1 MNLNIISTIAF
12 IFLKRS
18 NNMKEPIGDLT
29 EETLDWLLEE
39 DDPSVR
45 YLALRDLLGKGDN
58 DAEVREARRT
68 IMEVGVVPKILAKQ
82 EPGGHWGRPEHFYQN
97 SKYKGTVWNL
107 ILLAE
112 LCADPA
118 DERIRNVC
126 EFVLR
131 WSQHRPSGGFS
142 HRGSEANGGHR
153 TVFSCLSGNMLFAL
167 VRLGYKDDERV
178 ANGFEWISRYQ
189 RFDLGPYEN
198 KEWPYQYDLCWR
210 NHTCR
215 SGAVKVLKAIA
226 EVPED
231 ERSTGMIRK
240 AEEGAEFLLA
250 QRILYRPP
258 ELKEISR
265 KDWQKFGFPLMWNTD
280 LVEILGILGRLGVRD
295 ERMDQAIEVVL
306 SKQGE
311 NGRWKQENHFPGRFI
326 TAIETNGRDSKWVTL
341 NALRALQ
348 ALSSR

>member
-1 MNLNIISTIAF
+1 MFTG
-12 IFLKRS
+12 
-18 NNMKEPIGDLT
+18 GDQDMENWTSHLRAG
-29 EETLDWLLEE
+29 TLDWLLGN
-39 DDPSVR
+39 DNPSVR
-45 YLALRDLLGKGDN
+45 YLALRDLLGRGED
-58 DAEVREARRT
+58 DAEVLEAKRL
-68 IMEVGVVPKILAKQ
+68 IMDVGAVPKVLDKQ

-112 LCADPA
+112 MCADPA
-118 DERIRNVC
+118 DERIRNAC

-142 HRGSEANGGHR
+142 YKGTDKNGGNR
-153 TVFSCLSGNMLFAL
+153 TTFSCLTANMLFAL
-167 VRLGYKDDERV
+167 VRLGFRDDQRV
-178 ANGFEWISRYQ
+178 AKGFDWISQYQ

-226 EVPED
+226 EVPEE
-231 ERSTGMIRK
+231 ERTPGMRKK
-240 AEEGAEFLLA
+240 AEEGVEFLLA

-258 ELKEISR
+258 ELKSISR
-265 KDWQKFGFPLMWNTD
+265 KNWLEFGFPLMWNTD
-280 LVEILGILGRLGVRD
+280 LVEILGILGKLGVRD
-295 ERMDQAIEVVL
+295 HRMDEAIDIVL

-311 NGRWKQENHFPGRFI
+311 NGRWKQENHFSGRFV
-326 TAIETNGRDSKWVTL
+326 TTVETNGKDSKWVTL
-341 NALRALQ
+341 NALRALK
-348 ALSSR
+348 ALSR

>member
-1 MNLNIISTIAF
+1 MKDLASR
-12 IFLKRS
+12 LKAD
-18 NNMKEPIGDLT
+18 PT
-29 EETLDWLLEE
+29 DWLLGE
-39 DDPSVR
+39 DNPSVR
-45 YLALRDLLGKGDN
+45 YLALRDLLGKGED
-58 DAEVREARRT
+58 DPDVREAKRQ
-68 IMEVGVVPKILAKQ
+68 IMLTGVVPKVLEKQ
-82 EPGGHWGRPEHFYQN
+82 EPGGHWGAPEHFYQN

-118 DERIRNVC
+118 DERIRNAC

-142 HRGSEANGGHR
+142 YKGTDRNGGNR
-153 TVFSCLSGNMLFAL
+153 TVFSCLTANMLFAL
-167 VRLGYKDDERV
+167 VRLGYAKDERV
-178 ANGFEWISRYQ
+178 AKGFEWISRYQ
-189 RFDLGPYEN
+189 RFDLLPYPK

-215 SGAVKVLKAIA
+215 SGAVKALKAIA

-231 ERSTGMIRK
+231 ERTPGMRRK

-250 QRILYRPP
+250 QRIFYRPP
-258 ELKEISR
+258 ELKDISR
-265 KDWQKFGFPLMWNTD
+265 KNWLEFGFPLMWNTD

-295 ERMDQAIEVVL
+295 ERMDEAIEIVL

-311 NGRWKQENHFPGRFI
+311 NGLWKQENHFSGRFI
-326 TAIETNGRDSKWVTL
+326 TTVETNGKDSKWVTL
-341 NALRALQ
+341 NALRALRSFYPPV
-348 ALSSR
+348 AKNN

>member
-1 MNLNIISTIAF
+1 MER
-12 IFLKRS
+12 RS
-18 NNMKEPIGDLT
+18 SGVSRDIT
-29 EETLDWLLEE
+29 DWLLEE
-39 DDPSVR
+39 DNPSVR
-45 YLALRDLLGKGDN
+45 YLTLRDLLGRGEDG
-58 DAEVREARRT
+58 AEVREARCR
-68 IMEVGVVPKILAKQ
+68 IMTEGLVPKVLAKQ
-82 EPGGHWGRPEHFYQN
+82 EPGGHWGKPEHFYQN

-118 DERIRNVC
+118 DERIRNAC

-142 HRGSEANGGHR
+142 YKGTDKNGGNR
-153 TVFSCLSGNMLFAL
+153 SVFSCLTANTLFAL
-167 VRLGYKDDERV
+167 VRLGHGGDERV
-178 ANGFEWISRYQ
+178 VKGFDWIAQHQ
-189 RFDLGPYEN
+189 RFDLGPYPN

-226 EVPED
+226 EVPEG
-231 ERSTGMIRK
+231 ERTPGMIRK

-258 ELKEISR
+258 ELKKISR
-265 KDWQKFGFPLMWNTD
+265 KNWLEFGFPLMWNTD
-280 LVEILGILGRLGVRD
+280 LVEILGTLGRLGVRD
-295 ERMDQAIEVVL
+295 ERMNEAIDIVI
-306 SKQGE
+306 SKRGE

-326 TAIETNGRDSKWVTL
+326 TTIETNGRDSKWVTL
-341 NALRALQ
+341 NALRTLK
-348 ALSSR
+348 ALSR

>member
-1 MNLNIISTIAF
+1 MER
-12 IFLKRS
+12 RS
-18 NNMKEPIGDLT
+18 SGVSRDIT
-29 EETLDWLLEE
+29 DWLLEE
-39 DDPSVR
+39 DNPSVR
-45 YLALRDLLGKGDN
+45 YLTLRDLLGRGEDG
-58 DAEVREARRT
+58 AEVREARCR
-68 IMEVGVVPKILAKQ
+68 IMTEGLVPKVLAKQ
-82 EPGGHWGRPEHFYQN
+82 EPGGHWGKPEHFYQN

-118 DERIRNVC
+118 DERIRNAC

-142 HRGSEANGGHR
+142 YKGTDKNGGNR
-153 TVFSCLSGNMLFAL
+153 SVFSCLTANMLFAL
-167 VRLGYKDDERV
+167 VRLGHGGDERV
-178 ANGFEWISRYQ
+178 VKGFDWIAQHQ
-189 RFDLGPYEN
+189 RFDLGPYPN

-226 EVPED
+226 EVPEG
-231 ERSTGMIRK
+231 ERTPGMIRK

-258 ELKEISR
+258 ELKKISR
-265 KDWQKFGFPLMWNTD
+265 KNWLEFGFPLMWNTD
-280 LVEILGILGRLGVRD
+280 LVEILGTLGRLGVRD
-295 ERMDQAIEVVL
+295 ERMNEAIDIVI
-306 SKQGE
+306 SKRGE

-326 TAIETNGRDSKWVTL
+326 TTIETNGRDSKWVTL
-341 NALRALQ
+341 NALRTLK
-348 ALSSR
+348 ALSR

>member
-1 MNLNIISTIAF
+1 
-12 IFLKRS
+12 
-18 NNMKEPIGDLT
+18 MKSWSSHIRP
-29 EETLDWLLEE
+29 ETLDWLLEE

-45 YLALRDLLGKGDN
+45 YLALRDLLGRPEDGP
-58 DAEVREARRT
+58 EVREARRR
-68 IMEVGVVPKILAKQ
+68 IMEVGPVPKILAKQ
-82 EPGGHWGRPEHFYQN
+82 EPGGHWGAPEHFYQN

-112 LCADPA
+112 LHADPA
-118 DERIRNVC
+118 DERTRNAC

-153 TVFSCLSGNMLFAL
+153 TAFSCLTGNMLFAL
-167 VRLGYKDDERV
+167 LRLGFQDDERV
-178 ANGFEWISRYQ
+178 AKGFEWISRYQ
-189 RFDLGPYEN
+189 RFDLGPYET

-210 NHTCR
+210 KHTCR
-215 SGAVKVLKAIA
+215 SGAVKALKAIA

-231 ERSTGMIRK
+231 RRTPGMMRK
-240 AEEGAEFLLA
+240 AQEGAEFLLA

-265 KDWQKFGFPLMWNTD
+265 QEWLRFGFPLMWNTD
-280 LVEILGILGRLGVRD
+280 LVEILGVLGRLGVRD
-295 ERMDQAIEVVL
+295 ERMEDAIQIIL

-311 NGRWKQENHFPGRFI
+311 NGRWKQENHFPGRFV
-326 TAIETNGRDSKWVTL
+326 TTIEANGKESKWVTL
-341 NALRALQ
+341 NALRALRT
-348 ALSSR
+348 LSHQ